1 MKTNETIKC
10 PECGRVF
17 DFEEGYDD
25 QYCSE
30 YCADAAYVGSLSD
43 RLHDE
48 RVEFNL
54 CV

>member
-1 MKTNETIKC
+1 MEMPKKC

-17 DFEEGYDD
+17 TSEEGYCD

-30 YCADAAYVGSLSD
+30 YCADAVFQDSMPD

-48 RVEFNL
+48 RVEYDL
-54 CV
+54 CML